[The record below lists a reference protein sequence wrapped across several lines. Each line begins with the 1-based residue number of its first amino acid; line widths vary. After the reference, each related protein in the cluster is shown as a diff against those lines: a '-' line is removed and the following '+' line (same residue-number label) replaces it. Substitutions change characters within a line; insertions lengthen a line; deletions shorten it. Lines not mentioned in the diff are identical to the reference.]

1 MSEPSFAAVV
11 VIHDSAPELATLLS
25 SLEGRVDPAPEL
37 VVVDTGSTDG
47 GAELARERGARVVE
61 LPHNPGFGAANNA
74 GVARTSAAVTALLNP
89 DIELLDSGL
98 VSLVAT
104 VRERNVLVVPR
115 LIDADGT
122 VERSAHPKPGQLAG
136 LVPAVVHPRAL
147 PRSIRLRADPWRTER
162 PRRVGWAV
170 AACLVARTETLSTL
184 GPFDPRAFL
193 FYEDMDLC
201 LRAREAGVPTV
212 IDPDVR
218 VRHIGGHA
226 TEAAYGGEPYE
237 LMATRRRQVVKERL
251 GRSAL
256 ALDDAAQA
264 LTFATRASARRL
276 LGGSGGREAAQL
288 RAVLGAR
295 RGADPLDIQDGPS
308 RRGDG

>member
-1 MSEPSFAAVV
+1 MSEPSFAAVI
-11 VIHDSAPELATLLS
+11 VIHDSAPELAALLR
-25 SLEGRVDPAPEL
+25 SLERRVDPPPEL

-47 GAELARERGARVVE
+47 GAELARERGAQVVE

-74 GVARTSAAVTALLNP
+74 GVARASAPVTALLNP

-98 VSLVAT
+98 LSLVAT
-104 VRERNVLVVPR
+104 VRERNVLLVPR

-122 VERSAHPKPGQLAG
+122 VERSAHPTPGQLAG
-136 LVPAVVHPRAL
+136 LVPAVIHPRAL

-162 PRRVGWAV
+162 PRGVGWAV
-170 AACLVARTETLSTL
+170 AACLVARTETLRAL

-201 LRAREAGVPTV
+201 LRARKAGVPTV
-212 IDPDVR
+212 IDPNVR

-226 TEAAYGGEPYE
+226 TEVAYRGEPYE
-237 LMATRRRQVVKERL
+237 LMASRRRAVVRERL

-264 LTFATRASARRL
+264 LTFATRAAARRL
-276 LGGSGGREAAQL
+276 LGDSGAREAAQL

-295 RGADPLDIQDGPS
+295 RGADPSDIYDGP
-308 RRGDG
+308 RRAADG